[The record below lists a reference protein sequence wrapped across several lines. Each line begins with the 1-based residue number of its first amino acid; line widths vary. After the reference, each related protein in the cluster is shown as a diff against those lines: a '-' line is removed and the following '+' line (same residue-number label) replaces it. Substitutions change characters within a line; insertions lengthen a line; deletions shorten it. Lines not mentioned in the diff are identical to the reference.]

1 MKFLESAFKHTVGKG
16 NRKRLIT
23 KEDIIQVIS
32 DPMMRTFELPYFED
46 DYQEMIVGH
55 MRDLNML
62 EVGVRYATDGT
73 IIFHAREATTFYLD
87 KWGNSN
93 A

>member
-1 MKFLESAFKHTVGKG
+1 
-16 NRKRLIT
+16 
-23 KEDIIQVIS
+23 
-32 DPMMRTFELPYFED
+32 
-46 DYQEMIVGH
+46 MILGH

-73 IIFHAREATTFYLD
+73 IIFRAREATTFYLD